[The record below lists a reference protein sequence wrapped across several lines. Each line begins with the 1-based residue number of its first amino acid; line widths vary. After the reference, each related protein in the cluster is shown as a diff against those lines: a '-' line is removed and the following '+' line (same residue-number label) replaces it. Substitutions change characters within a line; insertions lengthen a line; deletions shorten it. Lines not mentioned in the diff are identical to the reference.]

1 MNSHHVNKRIKLTAK
16 TPDDFASFKHEM
28 ALASY
33 KLLDAIEDHITKTPY
48 HRGAV
53 LGALLL
59 ATHSYLSMMIE
70 LVGSGSMPGPIA
82 DVRTAIKNA
91 LKELIDGAKKNLE
104 KAVSTDEA

>member
-53 LGALLL
+53 LGALFLVTD
-59 ATHSYLSMMIE
+59 AYLSMMIE
-70 LVGSGSMPGPIA
+70 LVGSGAIPGPIEHA
-82 DVRTAIKNA
+82 RIAIKNA
-91 LKELIDGAKKNLE
+91 VKEIVDGAKK
-104 KAVSTDEA
+104 